1 MRRQSLSQGFTMI
14 ELLVA
19 VAIMAVV
26 TASVLSVFATQ
37 HKTYVGQER
46 VLEVQQDARLV
57 AEMVLADVRAAGL
70 LMPPFTAIAGRDGGT
85 SGPDVLCVSDPSVLN
100 ETEILAA
107 LAPFDGA
114 NLFALV
120 DDDDT
125 TVELVAS
132 TMDVD
137 ADGDDDFAVN
147 AGIILSDGGDT
158 HCARV
163 TDVTGNVVTFVP
175 ATPAGFLVG
184 TASGRAAPAVIYEL
198 TGPGFLRNTILLSA
212 QVENVQV
219 EYAID
224 ADDDGAIGNTEFPIH
239 DMTASDPSLIRG
251 LRLSVITR
259 TPSEDPEF
267 RGSGMPAAGNH
278 DPGSADGFVRRRFTA
293 NVAARN
299 LL

>member
-14 ELLVA
+14 ELLVSM
-19 VAIMAVV
+19 AIMAVITV
-26 TASVLSVFATQ
+26 SVLMVFTTQ

-57 AEMVLADVRAAGL
+57 AEMVLADVRTAGL
-70 LMPPFTAIAGRDGGT
+70 LMPPITGIAGRDGGT
-85 SGPDVLCVSDPSVLN
+85 GGPDVLCLSDPSVLN
-100 ETEILAA
+100 EANILAA

-120 DDDDT
+120 DDADT
-125 TVELVAS
+125 TVQLVPS

-137 ADGDDDFAVN
+137 GDGDDDFAAN
-147 AGIILSDGGDT
+147 AGIILSDGVDT
-158 HCARV
+158 HCARI

-175 ATPAGFLVG
+175 ATPAGFLVT
-184 TASGRAAPAVIYEL
+184 TAQGRAAPAVIYEL
-198 TGPGFLRNTILLSA
+198 TGTGLLRNSILLSA

-224 ADDDGAIGNTEFPIH
+224 ADDDGVIDNTEFPIH

-259 TPSEDPEF
+259 TPNEDPEF

-278 DPGSADGFVRRRFTA
+278 DPGAADGFLRRRFTA
-293 NVAARN
+293 SVAARN

>member
-1 MRRQSLSQGFTMI
+1 MI

-26 TASVLSVFATQ
+26 TTSALMVFTTQ
-37 HKTYVGQER
+37 HKTYLGQER

-57 AEMVLADVRAAGL
+57 AEMVLADVRTAGL
-70 LMPPFTAIAGRDGGT
+70 LMPPITGIAGRDGGS
-85 SGPDVLCVSDPSVLN
+85 SGPDVLCVSDPSVIN
-100 ETEILAA
+100 EANLLAA
-107 LAPFDGA
+107 LVPFDGA
-114 NLFALV
+114 NLFAPV
-120 DDDDT
+120 VAAAT
-125 TVELVAS
+125 TVELVPS

-137 ADGDDDFAVN
+137 GDGDDDFADN
-147 AGIILSDGGDT
+147 AGIIFSDGGDT
-158 HCARV
+158 HCARI

-175 ATPAGFLVG
+175 ATPAGFSVA
-184 TASGRAAPAVIYEL
+184 TSSGRAAPAVIYEL
-198 TGPGFLRNTILLSA
+198 TGSGLLRNAILLST

-224 ADDDGAIGNTEFPIH
+224 VDDDGVISNTEFPIH

-259 TPSEDPEF
+259 TRGEDPEF
-267 RGSGMPAAGNH
+267 RGSGMPVAGNH
-278 DPGSADGFVRRRFTA
+278 AAGAADGFRRRRFTA
-293 NVAARN
+293 SVAARN

>member
-70 LMPPFTAIAGRDGGT
+70 LMPPITGIAGRDGGT

-175 ATPAGFLVG
+175 ATPAGFL
-184 TASGRAAPAVIYEL
+184 
-198 TGPGFLRNTILLSA
+198 RNTILLSA